1 MPFLQNSDGAYSHN
15 WRSKMGTVQN
25 IFIKHCNLL
34 ILRTLLVI
42 FSTLFYKVY
51 FTQSFYFGVMRILIT
66 TIVSQKRI
74 KCLLQLNM
82 KQHHHQMSYPL
93 SEKKHWTKYVSSKN
107 IIKYFVLI
115 YFCHYLTSVLHI
127 QCIVQYFQII
137 LVTKLVLYYTM
148 SVLYV

>member
-1 MPFLQNSDGAYSHN
+1 MSGVLCCLCSIMIYYVPSRSSQGGYSCFVCQKVDWYHWKGLFLYFPEMPFLQNSDGAYSHN

-51 FTQSFYFGVMRILIT
+51 FTQSFYFGVMRILTT

-93 SEKKHWTKYVSSKN
+93 SEKKHWTK
-107 IIKYFVLI
+107 
-115 YFCHYLTSVLHI
+115 
-127 QCIVQYFQII
+127 
-137 LVTKLVLYYTM
+137 
-148 SVLYV
+148 